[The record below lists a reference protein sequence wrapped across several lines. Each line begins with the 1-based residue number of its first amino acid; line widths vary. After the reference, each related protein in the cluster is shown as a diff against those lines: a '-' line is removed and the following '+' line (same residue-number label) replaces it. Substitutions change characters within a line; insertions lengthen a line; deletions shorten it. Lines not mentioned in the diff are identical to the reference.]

1 MNQKT
6 QRFAT
11 IRKIIRNE
19 LISSQEE
26 LIARLRECG
35 VEITQSTLSRDLK
48 FMNVAKVPHK
58 DKGYI
63 YVLPNTVQHDANVS
77 SNISDNITSLTF
89 SGNLGVL
96 KTKSGYAS
104 AISVPIDNLDSPDIL
119 GTIAGDNTVLL
130 ILREDANRGQI
141 IESLVRIFPMINNI
155 LTKQAGRPTKID
167 RPAYLFFYSYLP
179 SIISLVK
186 YGDCQN
192 HSSSDTRRM
201 DQPIEFV

>member
-11 IRKIIRNE
+11 IRKIIHNE

-48 FMNVAKVPHK
+48 YMNVAKVPHK

-89 SGNLGVL
+89 SGNLGIL

-104 AISVPIDNLDSPDIL
+104 AISVPIDNLDNPDIL

-130 ILREDANRGQI
+130 ILREEANRGQI
-141 IESLVRIFPMINNI
+141 IESLVRIFPMMSNI
-155 LTKQAGRPTKID
+155 L
-167 RPAYLFFYSYLP
+167 
-179 SIISLVK
+179 
-186 YGDCQN
+186 
-192 HSSSDTRRM
+192 
-201 DQPIEFV
+201 